1 MNMMHKIYFK
11 KGFLIFFIFSIFF
24 SNLLTAKENKIL
36 FKVNNEIITSLDLLN
51 EINYLKIVNK
61 EFNNTDNITSYEIAK
76 NSIIREKI
84 KQIEILK
91 YIDEIKIDE
100 KVLNDIIL
108 NNFNY
113 LNIKSMTDFHQF
125 FLTQNI
131 EPSLIKQKI
140 SIEIIWNQLIFSKF
154 NNKVKINIDEI
165 KNKLINEKQNE
176 LFLSEILFE
185 LKEGE
190 KLDEKFKLIKK
201 TINEKGF
208 AQAVLIYS
216 ISDTAKND
224 GQLGWIKETLI
235 NKNILKNLINVNSGD
250 FSEPIVVPGGFLILK
265 IGDKR
270 IIKEKINLEKE
281 FDKILKEKRN
291 QQLNQLS
298 NIYFN
303 KIKKDFSI
311 NEL

>member
-1 MNMMHKIYFK
+1 MMHKIYFK
-11 KGFLIFFIFSIFF
+11 KSFLIFFIFSIFF
-24 SNLLTAKENKIL
+24 NNLLTAKENKIL

-61 EFNNTDNITSYEIAK
+61 EFNNTDNITAYEIAK

-84 KQIEILK
+84 KKIEILK

-100 KVLNDIIL
+100 KVLNNIIL

-113 LNIKSMTDFHQF
+113 LNIKSMDEFRQF
-125 FLTQNI
+125 FLAQNI

-154 NNKVKINIDEI
+154 NNKVKIDIDEI
-165 KNKLINEKQNE
+165 KNKLLNEKQNE
-176 LFLSEILFE
+176 FFLSEILFE
-185 LKEGE
+185 LKEDE

-235 NKNILKNLINVNSGD
+235 NKNILKNLINVNSGE

-265 IGDKR
+265 IEDKR
-270 IIKEKINLEKE
+270 TVKEKINLEKE
-281 FDKILKEKRN
+281 IDKILKEKRN